1 MNSKSTFSNSTS
13 KSYALALYEL
23 SKENSETSRIED
35 EIKSFKQLIKENSS
49 FKQMLLNPSISKED
63 KKNVIFEI
71 INKNNFSLNLKKFF
85 GFISLKNRLFFLSN
99 IIESFL
105 NLVSIHKGE
114 LKGKLISSK
123 ELSQDEKQKIQKDL
137 SKDFKTSLN
146 LDYTYDPDL
155 IAGLVIQVGSV
166 MIDTS
171 VKTKLKKIE
180 KNMLEAWYANKSFW
194 SYKNF
199 KRAN

>member
-180 KNMLEAWYANKSFW
+180 KNMLEA
-194 SYKNF
+194 
-199 KRAN
+199 

>member
-23 SKENSETSRIED
+23 SKENSETSRIEN

-63 KKNVIFEI
+63 KKNAIFEI

-199 KRAN
+199 KRAD